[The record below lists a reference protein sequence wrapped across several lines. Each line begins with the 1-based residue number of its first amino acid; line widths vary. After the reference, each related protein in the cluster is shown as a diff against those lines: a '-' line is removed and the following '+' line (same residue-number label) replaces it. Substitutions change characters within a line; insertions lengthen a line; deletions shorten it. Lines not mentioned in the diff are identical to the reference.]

1 MKTRIRSTKLPAMV
15 IALGMLATIWAVWGA
30 RPAQAIIIINNKT
43 GIFTLTS
50 DQSLRVH
57 VVNTEEERGIIVI
70 GGRIMDSE
78 GNMLAEFDGRRLPLG
93 QAESFEFMPRL
104 ADGHLQKVRVELM
117 VEGASRKG
125 KEVSFI
131 PTLEVFDTATGK
143 TSVGQDFITAGP

>member
-1 MKTRIRSTKLPAMV
+1 MKTRIRATILLA
-15 IALGMLATIWAVWGA
+15 IAVAVFATIWAGWGA
-30 RPAQAIIIINNKT
+30 RPAQAIIIINSKT
-43 GIFTLTS
+43 GIFTLTG

-57 VVNTEEERGIIVI
+57 VVNTGEERGIIII
-70 GGRIMDSE
+70 GGRVSGGE
-78 GNMLAEFDGRRLPLG
+78 GNTLAEFGGRRVLPG
-93 QAESFEFMPRL
+93 QADSFEFMPRL
-104 ADGHLQKVRVELM
+104 AEGERLQKVRVELM

>member
-15 IALGMLATIWAVWGA
+15 IALGMLAIIWAVWGA
-30 RPAQAIIIINNKT
+30 RPAQAIIIINSKT
-43 GIFTLTS
+43 GIFTLT
-50 DQSLRVH
+50 QSQSVRVH
-57 VVNTEEERGIIVI
+57 VVNTGEERGIIVI

-78 GNMLAEFDGRRLPLG
+78 GNMLAEFDGRRLELG
-93 QAESFEFMPRL
+93 QAESFEFTPRL
-104 ADGHLQKVRVELM
+104 AGRQLQKVRVEFM

-131 PTLEVFDTATGK
+131 PTLEVFDTVTGK

>member
-1 MKTRIRSTKLPAMV
+1 MKARIRSTKLPMV
-15 IALGMLATIWAVWGA
+15 IALGMIATIWAVWGA

-43 GIFTLTS
+43 GIFTLTG

-57 VVNTEEERGIIVI
+57 VVNTGEERGIIVI
-70 GGRIMDSE
+70 AGRIMDSE
-78 GNMLAEFDGRRLPLG
+78 GNSLAEFSGRRLPLG

-117 VEGASRKG
+117 VEGALHKG

-143 TSVGQDFITAGP
+143 TNLGQDFITAGP

>member
-1 MKTRIRSTKLPAMV
+1 MKTRIRSTKLLA
-15 IALGMLATIWAVWGA
+15 IAVVLLATIWAGWGA

-57 VVNTEEERGIIVI
+57 VVNTGEERGIIII
-70 GGRIMDSE
+70 GGRVLDSE
-78 GNMLAEFDGRRLPLG
+78 GNTLAEFGGRRLPLG

-104 ADGHLQKVRVELM
+104 MEGERLQKVRVELM
-117 VEGASRKG
+117 IDSASRKA

-143 TSVGQDFITAGP
+143 TSVGQNFITVGD